1 MIRCDCCGKPHRLE
15 TLIPTR
21 PDIRL
26 GDPPPR
32 QGGHVA
38 FYCQAYLRRRARFA
52 RELEKAYHQAGRR
65 RPA

>member
-1 MIRCDCCGKPHRLE
+1 MIRCDCCHKPHRLE
-15 TLIPTR
+15 TLTPTR
-21 PDIRL
+21 PEIRL
-26 GDPPPR
+26 GDPSPR

-52 RELEKAYHQAGRR
+52 RELEKAYHQASRR